1 MREFRDNEGRPWQLA
16 LTVASA
22 LRVRDMVTVEVTVE
36 EEQADGGVKTERR
49 TVPFDMVD
57 VAALGQ
63 TFQVMRSQF
72 AKVGETLYAILVKQV
87 EERKLTKEQFLDGL
101 RGDALEAGAKALEQE
116 LVDFFP
122 QRLRR
127 MVGLLAAKMDEVA
140 SEKLDTA
147 EADLARLTAADLPG
161 QPSGKPQAFSA
172 STQASGPSDNS
183 PQPET
188 AASSTIGGT
197 PPT

>member
-22 LRVRDMVTVEVTVE
+22 LRVRDMVTVEATVD
-36 EEQADGGVKTERR
+36 EEQADGSTKTERR
-49 TVPFDMVD
+49 KVPFDMVD

-63 TFQVMRSQF
+63 TFQVMRGQF
-72 AKVGETLYAILVKQV
+72 ATIGEALYAILVKQV

-101 RGDALEAGAKALEQE
+101 RGDSLEAGAKALEQE

-127 MVGLLAAKMDEVA
+127 MVGLFAAKMDEVA
-140 SEKLDTA
+140 NEKLDTA

-161 QPSGKPQAFSA
+161 QRSGRPQASSA
-172 STQASGPSDNS
+172 STQENGHFGNS
-183 PQPET
+183 PQPEMP
-188 AASSTIGGT
+188 ALSTIGGT

>member
-1 MREFRDNEGRPWQLA
+1 MREFRDNEGRPWQVA

-22 LRVRDMVTVEVTVE
+22 LRVRDMVTVDVTVE
-36 EEQADGGVKTERR
+36 EELPDGGVKTERK

-57 VAALGQ
+57 VASLSQ
-63 TFQVMRSQF
+63 TFQVLRGQF
-72 AKVGETLYAILVKQV
+72 AKVGESLYAILAKQV
-87 EERKLTKEQFLDGL
+87 EERKLTKDQFLDGL
-101 RGDALEAGAKALEQE
+101 RGDSLEAGAKALEQE

-140 SEKLDTA
+140 GEMLDQA
-147 EADLARLTAADLPG
+147 EAKMAEVTAGDLRG
-161 QPSGKPQAFSA
+161 VPSGKPLASSA
-172 STQASGPSDNS
+172 STPASGLSGNS

-188 AASSTIGGT
+188 PASNTTGGT

>member
-1 MREFRDNEGRPWQLA
+1 MREFRDNEGRPWQVA

-22 LRVRDMVTVEVTVE
+22 LRVRDMVTVDVTVE
-36 EEQADGGVKTERR
+36 EELPDGGVKTERK
-49 TVPFDMVD
+49 TLPFDMVD
-57 VAALGQ
+57 VASLSQ
-63 TFQVMRSQF
+63 TFQVLRGQF
-72 AKVGETLYAILVKQV
+72 AKVGESLYAILTKQV
-87 EERKLTKEQFLDGL
+87 EERKLTKDQFLDGL
-101 RGDALEAGAKALEQE
+101 RGDSLEAGAKALEQE

-140 SEKLDTA
+140 GEMLDKA
-147 EADLARLTAADLPG
+147 EAGLAEVKASDLPG
-161 QPSGKPQAFSA
+161 VRSGKPQESSA
-172 STQASGPSDNS
+172 STPASGPSGNS

-188 AASSTIGGT
+188 PASNTTGGT

>member
-36 EEQADGGVKTERR
+36 EEQADGSVKTERR
-49 TVPFDMVD
+49 AVPFDMVD
-57 VAALGQ
+57 VSALGQ
-63 TFQVMRSQF
+63 TFQVMRAQF
-72 AKVGETLYAILVKQV
+72 AKVGETLYAVLVKQV

-147 EADLARLTAADLPG
+147 EADLAKLTAADLPG
-161 QPSGKPQAFSA
+161 QPSGKPQASSA
-172 STQASGPSDNS
+172 FTQASGPSGNS

>member
-1 MREFRDNEGRPWQLA
+1 MREFRDNEGRPWQVA

-22 LRVRDMVTVEVTVE
+22 LRVRDMVTVDVTVE
-36 EEQADGGVKTERR
+36 EELPDGGVKVERK

-57 VAALGQ
+57 VASLSQ
-63 TFQVMRSQF
+63 TFQVLRGQF
-72 AKVGETLYAILVKQV
+72 AKVGESLYAILSKQV

-101 RGDALEAGAKALEQE
+101 RGDSLEAGAKALEQE

-140 SEKLDTA
+140 GEMLDQA
-147 EADLARLTAADLPG
+147 EAKMAEVTVGDLPG
-161 QPSGKPQAFSA
+161 VRSGKPPESSA
-172 STQASGPSDNS
+172 STPASGPSGNS

-188 AASSTIGGT
+188 PASNTTGGT

>member
-1 MREFRDNEGRPWQLA
+1 MREFRDNEGRPWQVA

-22 LRVRDMVTVEVTVE
+22 LRVRDMVTVEVTAD
-36 EEQADGGVKTERR
+36 EEQADGTVKTERR
-49 TVPFDMVD
+49 SVPFDMVD
-57 VAALGQ
+57 VAGLGQ
-63 TFQVMRSQF
+63 TFQVLRSQF
-72 AKVGETLYAILVKQV
+72 SKVGEALYAILVRQV
-87 EERKLTKEQFLDGL
+87 EDRKLTKEQFLDGL

-140 SEKLDTA
+140 NEKLDTA
-147 EADLARLTAADLPG
+147 EADLANMTAEALHG
-161 QPSGKPQAFSA
+161 VPSGKPPASSA
-172 STQASGPSDNS
+172 STQASGHSDNS
-183 PQPET
+183 PPPEMP
-188 AASSTIGGT
+188 ASNTTGGT